1 MFVCFRNF
9 IKVVTTQNEDLR
21 QYYDWLRARACV
33 RACVRARVCVRACVR
48 ACACVRIIIASSA
61 IRGDLFYEIIII
73 VRTLGTNRGTLYTI
87 RTTSQ

>member
-33 RACVRARVCVRACVR
+33 RACVRA
-48 ACACVRIIIASSA
+48 CACVRIIIASSA
-61 IRGDLFYEIIII
+61 IRGDLFYDIIII